1 MILHFEIE
9 VWLRD
14 DKKKTSDEKQSKRQT
29 FCVMEKL
36 TRHFYGYCVK
46 LVIAQ

>member
-14 DKKKTSDEKQSKRQT
+14 DKKKQVMKSKANDRP
-29 FCVMEKL
+29 FVLWKN
-36 TRHFYGYCVK
+36 
-46 LVIAQ
+46 